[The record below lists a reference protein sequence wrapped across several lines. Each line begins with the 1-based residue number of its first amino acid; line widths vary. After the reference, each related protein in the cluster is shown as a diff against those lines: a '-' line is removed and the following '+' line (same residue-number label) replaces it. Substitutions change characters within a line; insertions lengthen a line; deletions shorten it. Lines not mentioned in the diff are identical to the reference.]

1 MPGRKQVA
9 LFVLEGQADRF
20 DAIRAAIPT
29 PIEVLTVDTRL
40 EAKVLLIRQPEIAFI
55 GVATRDGYG
64 IFVREFGILR
74 LDGKVA

>member
-1 MPGRKQVA
+1 MPRKRPIA
-9 LFVLEGQADRF
+9 LFILEGKSDRF
-20 DAIRAAIPT
+20 DALRAAIPT

-40 EAKVLLIRQPEIAFI
+40 EAKVQLIRQPEIAFI
-55 GVATRDGYG
+55 GVATRDGFG